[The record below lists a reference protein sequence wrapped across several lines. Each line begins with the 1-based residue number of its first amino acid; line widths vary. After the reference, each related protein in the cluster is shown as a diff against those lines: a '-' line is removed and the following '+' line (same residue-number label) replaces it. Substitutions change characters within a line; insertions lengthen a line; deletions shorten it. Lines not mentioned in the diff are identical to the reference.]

1 MRRVCLILVAGA
13 LAMPGL
19 AFALPAAEGD
29 GSLGVTGG
37 NGTLSVSGHGVIFGY
52 FDQGTLLV
60 LSYRPDDP
68 SATMSV
74 AGASARPDAV
84 VTTYSGTGV
93 RFLLPP
99 GRYILELIATG
110 IDLSAVG
117 RGMVESAAL
126 SAFPA
131 GQLVLDGGKPISFAA
146 ATTPIPFGKGP

>member
-1 MRRVCLILVAGA
+1 MRRICLILVAGA
-13 LAMPGL
+13 LSMPGL
-19 AFALPAAEGD
+19 AFALPSAEGD

-37 NGTLSVSGHGVIFGY
+37 NGTLTVSGHGVIFGY

-84 VTTYSGTGV
+84 VATYSGTGV
-93 RFLLPP
+93 RFLLPA
-99 GRYILELIATG
+99 GHYTLELIATG

-117 RGMVESAAL
+117 RGTVEAYAL
-126 SAFPA
+126 NPFPA
-131 GQLVLDGGKPISFAA
+131 GELVLDGGKPISFAGVVS
-146 ATTPIPFGKGP
+146 PLSFGKDS